1 MSPAV
6 EPGSGRRRRGDEL
19 TAAIFQAVRGELDEN
34 GYAAITMET
43 IAKRAGTGKAALY
56 RRWPSRTEL
65 IIDTVQATMPGI
77 AGLPDTGSLRGD
89 ILALLDAFASELR
102 GALGDALRGL
112 RAEAILDPSL
122 SRQISDYT
130 GDFASSRLR
139 QLVGRAAARGELGRS
154 DVSRLRLEAGPAII
168 RDHFLFRDLHELSM
182 TDLVDEVIMPLVAG
196 ADGSAAISPA

>member
-34 GYAAITMET
+34 GYAAVTMET
-43 IAKRAGTGKAALY
+43 IARRAGTGKAALY

-65 IIDTVQATMPGI
+65 IIDTVQATMPGM

>member
-19 TAAIFQAVRGELDEN
+19 TAAIFRAVRGELEEN
-34 GYAAITMET
+34 GYAAVTMET

-65 IIDTVQATMPGI
+65 IIDTVQATMPGM

-182 TDLVDEVIMPLVAG
+182 TDLVDEVILPLVAG

>member
-34 GYAAITMET
+34 GYAAVTMET
-43 IAKRAGTGKAALY
+43 IARRAGTGKAALY

-65 IIDTVQATMPGI
+65 IIDTVQATMPGM

-168 RDHFLFRDLHELSM
+168 RDHFLVRDLHELSM

>member
-19 TAAIFQAVRGELDEN
+19 TAAIFRAVRGELEEN
-34 GYAAITMET
+34 GYAAVTMET

-65 IIDTVQATMPGI
+65 IIDTVQATMPGM

-154 DVSRLRLEAGPAII
+154 DVGRLRLEAGPAII

>member
-34 GYAAITMET
+34 GYAAVTMET
-43 IAKRAGTGKAALY
+43 IARRAGTGKAALY

-65 IIDTVQATMPGI
+65 IIDTVQATMPGM

-182 TDLVDEVIMPLVAG
+182 TDLVDEVILPLVAG

>member
-6 EPGSGRRRRGDEL
+6 EPASGRRRRGDEL
-19 TAAIFQAVRGELDEN
+19 TAAIFQAVRGELEEN
-34 GYAAITMET
+34 GYAAVTMET

-65 IIDTVQATMPGI
+65 IIDTVQATMPGM

>member
-6 EPGSGRRRRGDEL
+6 KPGSGRRRRGDEL
-19 TAAIFQAVRGELDEN
+19 TAAIFRAVRGELEEN
-34 GYAAITMET
+34 GYAAVTMET

-65 IIDTVQATMPGI
+65 IIDTVQATMPGM

>member
-6 EPGSGRRRRGDEL
+6 EPGSGRRRRGDEF
-19 TAAIFQAVRGELDEN
+19 TAAIFQAVRGELEEN
-34 GYAAITMET
+34 GYAAVTMET

-65 IIDTVQATMPGI
+65 IIDTVQATMPGM

-196 ADGSAAISPA
+196 ADGSAAISPE

>member
-65 IIDTVQATMPGI
+65 IIDTVQATMPGM

-154 DVSRLRLEAGPAII
+154 DVGRLRLEAGPAII

>member
-34 GYAAITMET
+34 GYAAVTMET
-43 IAKRAGTGKAALY
+43 IARRAGTGKAALY

-65 IIDTVQATMPGI
+65 IIDTVQATMPGM

-112 RAEAILDPSL
+112 RAEAILDPSF

>member
-34 GYAAITMET
+34 GYAAVTMET

-65 IIDTVQATMPGI
+65 IIDTVQATMPGM

-196 ADGSAAISPA
+196 ADGSAAISLA